1 MKNTISVSEIQYK
14 DLNTSLAL
22 TILLGWTNF
31 FAYRVP
37 SGQVFKMTH
46 FSNYMATA
54 DWGNVEWRI
63 TLNGVPWFPYES
75 VLDQIGIA
83 TLPRMTEPLVAQGGD
98 EVRIDATLLA
108 AAVTDPNDIGI
119 ALKYEVM

>member
-1 MKNTISVSEIQYK
+1 MSPIVDIQKK

-22 TILLGWTNF
+22 TIAGGWTNF

-37 SGQVFKMTH
+37 AKQILKVTH
-46 FSNYMATA
+46 FSNYMDTA

-63 TLNGVPWFPYES
+63 TLNGVPRFPYES
-75 VLDQIGIA
+75 ILDEIGIA
-83 TLPRMTEPLVAQGGD
+83 TLPRLTEPIIAQGGD
-98 EVRIDATLLA
+98 EIRIDATLLA
-108 AAVTDPNDIGI
+108 AATVDPNDIGI